1 MQTLILKGV
10 FMFCLK
16 KCFKEFISSGEFP
29 KKRYRFTLIELLVVI
44 AIIAILAAIL
54 LPALGSARRR
64 SLATSCVSNL
74 KEIGSMT
81 QMYMGEF
88 NNAVP
93 TRMVVRGESRQWD
106 VGLLMLYGTIPPSYK
121 KSGNLLYNLSST
133 VFYCPELSE
142 KNPARTDKTANSY
155 TYKGCLF
162 IIAHSVSGAAP
173 KTESAVNV
181 KTCSKPSRR
190 LYITESNGSGY
201 LTNTKGVHSSRI
213 DFRHNKSANYL
224 FLAGNVGS
232 GHVSEPTAGIIY
244 SDIP

>member
-1 MQTLILKGV
+1 
-10 FMFCLK
+10 MFYLE

-88 NNAVP
+88 SNAVP
-93 TRMVVRGESRQWD
+93 TRIRVRGESRQWD
-106 VGLLMLYGTIPPSYK
+106 IGLLMLYGTIPPSYK
-121 KSGNLLYNLSST
+121 KSGDLFYNLTST
-133 VFYCPELSE
+133 VFNCPELSE
-142 KNPARTDKTANSY
+142 NNPIRSSNKDNSY
-155 TYKGCLF
+155 TYKRCLF

-173 KTESAVNV
+173 QTESVVNV
-181 KTCSKPSRR
+181 KTCSNPSRR
-190 LYITESNGSGY
+190 LYITDSNGKGF
-201 LTNTKGVHSSRI
+201 LTETKAVHSSRI

-244 SDIP
+244 TAK

>member
-1 MQTLILKGV
+1 
-10 FMFCLK
+10 MFFLK
-16 KCFKEFISSGEFP
+16 KNFNEFISSGVFP

-88 NNAVP
+88 SNAVP
-93 TRMVVRGESRQWD
+93 TRIVVRGESRQWD

-121 KSGNLLYNLSST
+121 KSGNLLYNLTNT
-133 VFYCPELSE
+133 VFACPELSP
-142 KNPARTDKTANSY
+142 KNPNRTQNYNSSY

-173 KTESAVNV
+173 KTESEVNV
-181 KTCSKPSRR
+181 KTCSNPSKRI
-190 LYITESNGSGY
+190 YIADGTPAGALTE
-201 LTNTKGVHSSRI
+201 TKDVHGSRI
-213 DFRHNKSANYL
+213 DFRHNKYANYL

-232 GHVSEPTAGIIY
+232 GHVSNPTAGIIY
-244 SDIP
+244 TAKP